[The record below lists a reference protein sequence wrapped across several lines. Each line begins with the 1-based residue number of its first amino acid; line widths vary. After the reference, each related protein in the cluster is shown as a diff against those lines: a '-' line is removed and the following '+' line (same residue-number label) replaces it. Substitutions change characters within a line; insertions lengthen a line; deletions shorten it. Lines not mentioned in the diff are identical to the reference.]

1 MNETVQ
7 ERRRREMDEELL
19 GFRMARR
26 GKSSVNG
33 WLRAVRQ
40 VVGLPVNEV
49 ARRLG
54 VRRFEVFRLEQS
66 EMESRI
72 RLATLQKAARG
83 LDCELVY
90 ALVPRS
96 GSLTEMAAEQKA
108 VRDEARAKKQKDA
121 REKKL
126 LERKPWLD
134 TIGYRKALLDALRVI
149 IRREGVRIRPRKTE
163 RGDEAKMEALDVVM
177 KLAAVTV
184 SAEEIERQG
193 LGNRE

>member
-1 MNETVQ
+1 
-7 ERRRREMDEELL
+7 
-19 GFRMARR
+19 MARR
-26 GKSSVNG
+26 GNSSVNG